1 MRALVDRTL
10 AVEDWRRRIVFW
22 VGAIA
27 VGAVA
32 VLFAKASDIVMAWFT
47 AQRLR
52 FVWWPFLAAPA
63 GLALCAWLTERVF
76 VGAEGSGIP
85 QLIAALAVPTE
96 EARSRL
102 LSMKIAIGKILL
114 TLIALSAGASIGR
127 EGPTVQVSA
136 SIMHSLRRFARFPA
150 ADLDRGLILAGG
162 AAGVAAAFNTPLA
175 GVVFA
180 IEELWRAFDP
190 RTSARILL
198 AVIVA
203 GITSLALV
211 GNYTYF
217 GTTNAIMSDPHM
229 WLSVLVCGVV
239 GGLCGGVFS
248 RAMVSCGR
256 ALPAPLQEFR
266 SERPIAFA
274 AVCGLVIALIGV
286 LSHSTTYGTG
296 YGEARALLE
305 DENLSSHGFALF
317 KALATLVSYVSGI
330 PGGIF
335 APSLAIGAGIGAT
348 LHAGWPLAPIGAMVF
363 LSMAAYF
370 AGVVQAPLTALVIVT
385 EMTGNRGLTLPL
397 MAAVFLG
404 RGASAV
410 VCRTSLY
417 HSLAEKF
424 LPPVQAPAPPSAPG
438 SAPSPSPSPAS
449 AAASVDPRLR
459 Q

>member
-1 MRALVDRTL
+1 MRVLVDRTL
-10 AVEDWRRRIVFW
+10 AVEDWRRRVVFW
-22 VGAIA
+22 GGAIA

-32 VLFAKASDIVMAWFT
+32 VLFAKASDLVTSWFT
-47 AQRLR
+47 SLRLHYS
-52 FVWWPFLAAPA
+52 WWPFLVAPA

-96 EARSRL
+96 QARSRL

-114 TLIALSAGASIGR
+114 TLIALGAGASIGR

-203 GITSLALV
+203 GITTLALV

-229 WLSVLVCGVV
+229 WLSVFVCGVV
-239 GGLCGGVFS
+239 SGLCGGLFS
-248 RAMVSCGR
+248 RVMISWGR

-266 SERPIAFA
+266 VEHPIAFA
-274 AVCGLVIALIGV
+274 AVCGLVIAVIGV
-286 LSHSTTYGTG
+286 LSHATTYGTG
-296 YGEARALLE
+296 YGEARELLE
-305 DENLSSHGFALF
+305 NENLNSHGFALF

-335 APSLAIGAGIGAT
+335 APSLAIGASIGAA
-348 LHAGWPLAPIGAMVF
+348 LHGTWPLAPIGAMVF
-363 LSMAAYF
+363 VSMAAYF

-404 RGASAV
+404 RGASAL
-410 VCRTSLY
+410 VCRNSLY
-417 HSLAEKF
+417 HSLAQKF
-424 LPPVQAPAPPSAPG
+424 LPPPPVVASEAPG
-438 SAPSPSPSPAS
+438 EPAS
-449 AAASVDPRLR
+449 AATPVDSSLR
-459 Q
+459 R